1 MARDAAAT
9 NRGDGR
15 QTGTGAAETRLPAK
29 GADPTP
35 VVPGSGAAPAPET
48 PRGLLARFSPC
59 FLGLVAIR
67 IWLQCSI
74 YDRYA
79 STDSGVVTVTANI
92 VRVALTVII
101 LALVVNRGFPRQAK
115 TGLGWVSVGAMTLAS
130 ALFLAHAET
139 GSLGLLWA
147 ACLLAGF
154 GIIWGGGMW
163 IEFYARLPI
172 REALLYAFACLALS
186 CVAGFFLGLLPESI
200 AHLVAMLMPA
210 VSLVTYR
217 SSMLVLDGRD
227 AGAVEVREMRG
238 PDGGTGMRGPA
249 DGAALPYDSEP
260 RSTFARLLAGVAL
273 FNLALGFARGFPY
286 GESIGLSVPFQAV
299 HQFGTCLLCLALVW
313 WALARRGGVR
323 FSALWNLL
331 VVLLG
336 AGTLMLAALDP
347 LLMEVGSTLITV
359 ANTFALGVM
368 WFSSYDISRNSSI
381 PSYVA
386 LGAVWV
392 AHLLPR
398 EVGRVAILLVG
409 PHDESPMILAV
420 AMVVALAVS
429 ITLLVNDSIPRT
441 RPFFAELR
449 GGRGRAGGAGTQDRA
464 GGAAA
469 GSSAAERV
477 HGEGEGAIGGV
488 DLDRA
493 LGAAAQLYPLTQR
506 ELDIARLLAQ
516 GRSKSVIGEKLGLSE
531 STVRTH
537 GRHLYAKLDVH
548 SRQQLIDLLE
558 ELAGTDGPA
567 AR

>member
-9 NRGDGR
+9 RREDGPQADR
-15 QTGTGAAETRLPAK
+15 CRSAGAET
-29 GADPTP
+29 
-35 VVPGSGAAPAPET
+35 AARPNAL
-48 PRGLLARFSPC
+48 RGLLARFSPC
-59 FLGLVAIR
+59 FLGLVAVR

-92 VRVALTVII
+92 VRVVLTVAI
-101 LALVVNRGFPRQAK
+101 LALVVHRGFTQRAK
-115 TGLGWVSVGAMTLAS
+115 TGLGWASVGAMTVAS

-139 GSLGLLWA
+139 GSTGLLWA

-163 IEFYARLPI
+163 IEFYVRLPI
-172 REALLYAFACLALS
+172 REALLYAFVCLALS
-186 CVAGFFLGLLPESI
+186 CAAGFLLGLFSEST

-210 VSLVTYR
+210 VSLVTFR
-217 SSMLVLDGRD
+217 SSMLALDRRD
-227 AGAVEVREMRG
+227 AQGTGSAPTSG
-238 PDGGTGMRGPA
+238 SQPDGVNAPA
-249 DGAALPYDSEP
+249 PYDAEP
-260 RSTFARLLAGVAL
+260 RSTFVRLLAGVAL

-313 WALARRGGVR
+313 WALVRRGGVR

-336 AGTLMLAALDP
+336 AGMLALASLDP

-368 WFSSYDISRNSSI
+368 WFSSYDIARNSSI
-381 PSYVA
+381 PGYAA

-392 AHLLPR
+392 AHPLPR

-429 ITLLVNDSIPRT
+429 ITLLVNDSVPRT

-449 GGRGRAGGAGTQDRA
+449 PGRNGRPEGARRQQAEAFASTHADDRDGDVPGGAN
-464 GGAAA
+464 
-469 GSSAAERV
+469 
-477 HGEGEGAIGGV
+477 
-488 DLDRA
+488 LDRA
-493 LGAAAQLYPLTQR
+493 LGAAARLYPLTQR

-558 ELAGTDGPA
+558 ELAGADGLA

>member
-48 PRGLLARFSPC
+48 LRGLLARFSPC

-92 VRVALTVII
+92 VRVALTVAI
-101 LALVVNRGFPRQAK
+101 LALVVHRGFPQRAK
-115 TGLGWVSVGAMTLAS
+115 TGLGWASVGAMTVAS

-139 GSLGLLWA
+139 GSLALLWA

-163 IEFYARLPI
+163 VEFYARLPI

-217 SSMLVLDGRD
+217 SSMLALDGRD
-227 AGAVEVREMRG
+227 AGEAGTTAVR
-238 PDGGTGMRGPA
+238 PGGAP
-249 DGAALPYDSEP
+249 AALPYDSEP

-469 GSSAAERV
+469 GSSAAGASAERV
-477 HGEGEGAIGGV
+477 RGEGEGGIGGV

-493 LGAAAQLYPLTQR
+493 LDAAARLYPLTQR

-558 ELAGTDGPA
+558 ELAGADGPA